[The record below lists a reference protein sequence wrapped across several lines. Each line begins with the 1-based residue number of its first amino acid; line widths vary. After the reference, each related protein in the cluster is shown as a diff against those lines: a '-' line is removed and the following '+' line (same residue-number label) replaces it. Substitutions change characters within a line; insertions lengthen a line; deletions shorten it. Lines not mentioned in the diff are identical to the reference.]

1 VLAEIDLMA
10 LYPKSKRPVDDRGP
24 SISDED
30 RAIARQYG
38 KDYFDGDR
46 RHGFGGYSYQPR
58 FWQETVKYI
67 RDHYRL
73 APNSSVLDVGCAKG
87 FTLHDFKELMPE
99 MTVAGID
106 ISEYAIE
113 NAIETMKPFL
123 KVGSAHELPF
133 EDNSFDLVLSLSTV
147 HNLSLE
153 ECKQAIR
160 EIQRVSR
167 KYAFITVDAWRT
179 DDEKRRLRDWVL
191 TAYTY
196 MHVDDWKTLF
206 DEVGYTG
213 DYYWF
218 FVG

>member
-1 VLAEIDLMA
+1 MAEINLMDR
-10 LYPKSKRPVDDRGP
+10 YPKSKRPVDDRGS
-24 SISDED
+24 SISEED
-30 RAIARQYG
+30 QAIARQYG
-38 KDYFDGDR
+38 RDYFDGDR
-46 RHGFGGYSYQPR
+46 RHGFGGYSYHPR
-58 FWQETVKYI
+58 FWQETVKRF
-67 RDHYRL
+67 RDHYQL
-73 APNSSVLDVGCAKG
+73 PEDASVLDVGCAKG
-87 FTLHDFKELMPE
+87 FTLHDFKELMPD

-106 ISEYAIE
+106 ISEYGVE
-113 NAIETMKPFL
+113 NAIETVKPFL
-123 KVGSAHELPF
+123 RVGTANELPY
-133 EDNSFDLVLSLSTV
+133 EDDSFDLVISLSTV
-147 HNLSLE
+147 HNLPLE

-167 KYAFITVDAWRT
+167 KHAFITVDAWRN
-179 DDEKRRLRDWVL
+179 DEEKKRMHDWVL